1 MRISQN
7 RLHRPGVA
15 AVAVLAAAGLA
26 LTGCAKDSG
35 GSGENNSAG
44 GTMPGKGKAECADL
58 TQLEQFGDLTGK
70 TVGVYTSILP
80 PEQQTQEASYKLF
93 TTCTGAKVKYEG
105 SDQFETQLVVRVKA
119 GNAPDIAYIPQP
131 GLLKTVVSSG
141 QVVEAPPA
149 VADNVDK
156 WFGEDWKNYGTVD
169 GKFYAAPLGANV
181 KSFVWYSPKMFKQ
194 NGWTVPT
201 TWDDMLALS
210 DTIAAT
216 GIKPWCAG
224 IESGEATGWPA
235 TDWLED
241 AILREKGADYYDQW
255 VNHEIAFNDPGVA
268 QSLDLVG
275 GILKNDKY
283 VNGGF
288 GDVNSIATTAFQDAG
303 LPILKGQCALHRQA
317 SFYAA
322 QWPEG
327 TDVSENGDVF
337 AFYLPPTNTDNGKPV
352 LGGGEFVTAFSD
364 RPEVQAFQ
372 TYLSTDVW
380 ANEKAKATPGGG
392 WVSANTGLDINNLA
406 SPIDKLSAQ
415 TLQDPE
421 AVFRFDGSDQM
432 PSAVGAGSFWKEMTA
447 WITGESTKDALDKI
461 EASWP
466 AS

>member
-7 RLHRPGVA
+7 RPGIA
-15 AVAVLAAAGLA
+15 AVAVLAAAGLV
-26 LTGCAKDSG
+26 LSGCAKDDSGSG
-35 GSGENNSAG
+35 GTNTAG
-44 GTMPGKGKAECADL
+44 GTSPGKGKPECA
-58 TQLEQFGDLTGK
+58 QLEQFGDLTGT
-70 TVGVYTSILP
+70 TVSVYTSILP
-80 PEQQTQEASYKLF
+80 PEQQAQEASYEVF
-93 TTCTGAKVKYEG
+93 TECTGAKVSYEG

-141 QVVEAPPA
+141 QVVAAPQPT
-149 VADNVDK
+149 ADNVDK
-156 WFGEDWKNYGTVD
+156 WWGEDWKAYGSVD
-169 GKFYAAPLGANV
+169 GTFYAAPLGANV
-181 KSFVWYSPKMFKQ
+181 KSFVWYSPKMFKE
-194 NGWTVPT
+194 NGWDVPQ

-210 DTIAAT
+210 DKIAAT

-241 AILREKGADYYDQW
+241 AILRVKGADYYDQW
-255 VNHEIAFNDPGVA
+255 VNHEIPFNDQGVA
-268 QSLDLVG
+268 DSLDLVG

-288 GDVNSIATTAFQDAG
+288 GDVNSIATTAFQDGG
-303 LPILKGQCALHRQA
+303 LPILKGECALHRQA

-327 TDVSENGDVF
+327 TKVTEDGDAF
-337 AFYLPPTNTDNGKPV
+337 AFYLPTVNEDNGKPV
-352 LGGGEFVTAFSD
+352 LGGGEFVAAFAD

-372 TYLSTDVW
+372 TYLSSDVW

-392 WVSANTGLDINNLA
+392 WVSANTGLDINNLG
-406 SPIDKLSAQ
+406 SPIDKLSAE
-415 TLQDPE
+415 TFQDPE

-432 PSAVGAGSFWKEMTA
+432 PSAVGAGAFWKEMTA
-447 WITGESTKDALDKI
+447 WITGESTGDALKNI
-461 EASWP
+461 EDSWP
-466 AS
+466 SS